1 MFLDRYSYET
11 IDQPI
16 SGGTT
21 DRSCAVDLEY
31 DIESRRR
38 VEGRSA
44 VGCRDPTIV
53 RGHWTSPVCVW
64 LPLPLSFPLPPLLSP
79 CPSLSPT
86 ISFSSLICYF
96 LLFDLVPPFGF
107 SLRCPLRW
115 LLFVL
120 ARVPC
125 NSPYT
130 HLILPPSPALS
141 PCPFRALTRL
151 VSSCRRI

>member
-53 RGHWTSPVCVW
+53 RGHWTSPVGVCGCRF
-64 LPLPLSFPLPPLLSP
+64 L
-79 CPSLSPT
+79 SLSSST
-86 ISFSSLICYF
+86 STFSLPFPFSHHLLLQSY
-96 LLFDLVPPFGF
+96 LLF
-107 SLRCPLRW
+107 
-115 LLFVL
+115 
-120 ARVPC
+120 
-125 NSPYT
+125 
-130 HLILPPSPALS
+130 LI
-141 PCPFRALTRL
+141 
-151 VSSCRRI
+151 I